1 LTFGRSRIQGRKGDD
16 HVENWGKILVL
27 SLGGVAG
34 VNSRYWLGVW
44 INRWA
49 SSQFP
54 WATFSINVSGAFA
67 IGFLT
72 ALLARWSPHS
82 YLRLLILVGFLGG
95 YTTFSTF
102 AFESV
107 TLWQR
112 GEWVFSLAN
121 MAGSVLAGCAAV
133 VLGAALAQGIVQPT
147 WSRLLRM
154 GQYAPEESI
163 EGSGESRVADQPH
176 VPGLG
181 QFLTSEANLGE
192 MADRIKGSRDG
203 EHPTGSHTPEALS
216 QRQRSAEWQGHL
228 PSGRRDRP
236 CQSSGRGLRLPGG
249 FQLWSAQADSRRQE

>member
-1 LTFGRSRIQGRKGDD
+1 METWS
-16 HVENWGKILVL
+16 KILAL
-27 SLGGVAG
+27 SVGGVAG
-34 VNSRYWLGVW
+34 VNARYWLGVW

-82 YLRLLILVGFLGG
+82 HLRLLILVGFLGG

-112 GEWVFSLAN
+112 GESIFSLTY

-133 VLGAALAQGIVQPT
+133 VLGAALAQGIIQPT
-147 WSRLLRM
+147 WSWLLRM
-154 GQYAPEESI
+154 GQYTRQQSI
-163 EGSGESRVADQPH
+163 ERSAESRVADQPH
-176 VPGLG
+176 LPGLG
-181 QFLTSEANLGE
+181 EFLTSEADLGE
-192 MADRIKGSRDG
+192 MA
-203 EHPTGSHTPEALS
+203 E
-216 QRQRSAEWQGHL
+216 
-228 PSGRRDRP
+228 
-236 CQSSGRGLRLPGG
+236 
-249 FQLWSAQADSRRQE
+249 

>member
-1 LTFGRSRIQGRKGDD
+1 
-16 HVENWGKILVL
+16 VETWGKILAL
-27 SLGGVAG
+27 SVGGVAG
-34 VNSRYWLGVW
+34 VNARYWLGVW

-82 YLRLLILVGFLGG
+82 HVRLLILVGFLGG

-112 GEWVFSLAN
+112 GESVFSLTY

-133 VLGAALAQGIVQPT
+133 VLGVALAQGIVQPT
-147 WSRLLRM
+147 WSWLVGMRQSM
-154 GQYAPEESI
+154 A
-163 EGSGESRVADQPH
+163 
-176 VPGLG
+176 
-181 QFLTSEANLGE
+181 SEATDESSSRNRAAGHPDVMDVERYLAAESDAGE
-192 MADRIKGSRDG
+192 MA
-203 EHPTGSHTPEALS
+203 
-216 QRQRSAEWQGHL
+216 Q
-228 PSGRRDRP
+228 
-236 CQSSGRGLRLPGG
+236 
-249 FQLWSAQADSRRQE
+249 

>member
-1 LTFGRSRIQGRKGDD
+1 MES
-16 HVENWGKILVL
+16 WGKILAL
-27 SLGGVAG
+27 SVGGVAG
-34 VNSRYWLGVW
+34 VNARYWLGVW

-82 YLRLLILVGFLGG
+82 HLRLVILVGFLGG

-147 WSRLLRM
+147 WSRLPWM
-154 GQYAPEESI
+154 GQFTREESI
-163 EGSGESRVADQPH
+163 EGSGQNRIPNQPH
-176 VPGLG
+176 VHGLG
-181 QFLTSEANLGE
+181 RLLTSERDLGE
-192 MADRIKGSRDG
+192 MA
-203 EHPTGSHTPEALS
+203 E
-216 QRQRSAEWQGHL
+216 
-228 PSGRRDRP
+228 
-236 CQSSGRGLRLPGG
+236 
-249 FQLWSAQADSRRQE
+249 

>member
-1 LTFGRSRIQGRKGDD
+1 MET
-16 HVENWGKILVL
+16 WGKILAL

-34 VNSRYWLGVW
+34 VNARYWLGVW

-82 YLRLLILVGFLGG
+82 HLRLLILVGFLGG

-133 VLGAALAQGIVQPT
+133 VLGAAAGARNCSAHLESVASNGTIHTRGVDRGI
-147 WSRLLRM
+147 
-154 GQYAPEESI
+154 GA
-163 EGSGESRVADQPH
+163 
-176 VPGLG
+176 
-181 QFLTSEANLGE
+181 
-192 MADRIKGSRDG
+192 K
-203 EHPTGSHTPEALS
+203 
-216 QRQRSAEWQGHL
+216 
-228 PSGRRDRP
+228 
-236 CQSSGRGLRLPGG
+236 SGRGSAACPWSRSIPDVGG
-249 FQLWSAQADSRRQE
+249 RPRRDGRSNQRIERR

>member
-1 LTFGRSRIQGRKGDD
+1 
-16 HVENWGKILVL
+16 VETWGKILVL

-34 VNSRYWLGVW
+34 VNARYWLGVW

-82 YLRLLILVGFLGG
+82 HLRLLILVGFLGG

-112 GEWVFSLAN
+112 GEWVFSVAN

-154 GQYAPEESI
+154 GQFTREESI
-163 EGSGESRVADQPH
+163 EGSGQSRVADQPH

-181 QFLTSEANLGE
+181 QSLTSEANLGE

-216 QRQRSAEWQGHL
+216 QRQRSQEWQGHL
-228 PSGRRDRP
+228 PSGRRDRAGESP
-236 CQSSGRGLRLPGG
+236 GRGLRLPGG

>member
-1 LTFGRSRIQGRKGDD
+1 METWGR
-16 HVENWGKILVL
+16 ILAL
-27 SLGGVAG
+27 SIGGVAG
-34 VNSRYWLGVW
+34 VNARYWLGVW

-54 WATFSINVSGAFA
+54 WATFSINVSGSFA

-107 TLWQR
+107 TLLQR
-112 GEWVFSLAN
+112 GEWAFSLTN

-147 WSRLLRM
+147 WTWLLGMR
-154 GQYAPEESI
+154 QSTV
-163 EGSGESRVADQPH
+163 SESRVQMLARKRPADDPAAT
-176 VPGLG
+176 GLERLLG
-181 QFLTSEANLGE
+181 AESDLGE
-192 MADRIKGSRDG
+192 AG
-203 EHPTGSHTPEALS
+203 
-216 QRQRSAEWQGHL
+216 Q
-228 PSGRRDRP
+228 
-236 CQSSGRGLRLPGG
+236 
-249 FQLWSAQADSRRQE
+249 